1 MTCDNYYHPDVTG
14 KGTPNMKPISNN
26 KNAFP
31 HRGLRKV
38 MALALAFVMLVC
50 GGTLSAVRA
59 AAITAYKMPA
69 LDASDAEFKKAIE
82 DLRSRALASCGRRSF
97 NGYCA
102 WYVNLQLYLLGIHAK
117 YVTGDGKDEFN
128 NYRGLRYSSGGYK
141 IHAYPEDEYTLKSSL
156 EAIIKA
162 AGGKPVRL

>member
-26 KNAFP
+26 KNALP

-38 MALALAFVMLVC
+38 MALALAFLMLVC

-69 LDASDAEFKKAIE
+69 LDASDAEFKKRWQAADG
-82 DLRSRALASCGRRSF
+82 DLSTDIAHGTSTCSF
-97 NGYCA
+97 ICWA
-102 WYVNLQLYLLGIHAK
+102 
-117 YVTGDGKDEFN
+117 
-128 NYRGLRYSSGGYK
+128 
-141 IHAYPEDEYTLKSSL
+141 
-156 EAIIKA
+156 
-162 AGGKPVRL
+162 